1 MKIYWTGTSKNIV
14 GEKVRELRH
23 AQKLTQKGLA
33 EKLQLIGFEFSD
45 LTILRIVSDCDR
57 GGRRSVPVNL
67 AVPSGTQRPCI
78 FFLWIPCIVHSIS
91 PRRRVSLARR
101 SPPTRRRGSADRSHQ
116 FPNIKSPY

>member
-1 MKIYWTGTSKNIV
+1 MNGRPSQSGSAILLFTAEHLLIFASPL
-14 GEKVRELRH
+14 VRH
-23 AQKLTQKGLA
+23 
-33 EKLQLIGFEFSD
+33 S
-45 LTILRIVSDCDR
+45 VSDCDR